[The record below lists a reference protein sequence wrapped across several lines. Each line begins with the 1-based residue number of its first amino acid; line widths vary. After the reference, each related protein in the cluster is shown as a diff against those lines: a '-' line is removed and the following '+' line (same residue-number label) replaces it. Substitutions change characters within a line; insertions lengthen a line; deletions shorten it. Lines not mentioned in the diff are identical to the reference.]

1 MTRKEDLKV
10 IKQTKKARKK
20 KSNIEIFL
28 FDSHIAGTSYI
39 DNIEKLLE
47 KLDVSSRLDFR
58 REEDNLYDLQAIRIV
73 DPEGNKLGYVPQR
86 DNVIFARL
94 MDHGKKIFAKIRKIE
109 LKRKWYKIDIAIFL
123 EEERI
128 MSEDSNS

>member
-10 IKQTKKARKK
+10 IKHTKKARKQ
-20 KSNIEIFL
+20 KSKIEIFL
-28 FDSHIAGTSYI
+28 FDSQIAGTSHI
-39 DNIEKLLE
+39 DNIEKFIE
-47 KLDVSSRLDFR
+47 KLDISSRLDFQ
-58 REEDNLYDLQAIRIV
+58 REEDNLYDLQAIKII

-109 LKRKWYKIDIAIFL
+109 LKGKWYKIDIAIFL

>member
-1 MTRKEDLKV
+1 MTRKEDLKL
-10 IKQTKKARKK
+10 IKHTKKARKK
-20 KSNIEIFL
+20 KSKIEIFL

-47 KLDVSSRLDFR
+47 KLDVSSWLDFM
-58 REEDNLYDLQAIRIV
+58 REEDNPYDLQAIKII
-73 DPEGNKLGYVPQR
+73 DPYGNKLGYVPQG

-94 MDHGKKIFAKIRKIE
+94 MDHGKKLFAKIRKIE
-109 LKRKWYKIDIAIFL
+109 LKGKWYKIDIAIFL

-128 MSEDSNS
+128 ISEDINS